1 MSGTGG
7 AQDAVRAYKDVIGE
21 LDAAAAALRQ
31 RDSGRADVLRH
42 RLVELGKAAAEADHY
57 AALARFAVA
66 MQWDSV
72 VDALWKEDWL
82 TLRIPPQPDPSP
94 DGGPG
99 PDAVEALTVAVE
111 RAAAAV
117 RDAGRRWTFGPRGR

>member
-1 MSGTGG
+1 MSGTDG
-7 AQDAVRAYKDVIGE
+7 AQDAVRAYKDVIGD
-21 LDAAAAALRQ
+21 LDAASAALRE
-31 RDSGRADVLRH
+31 RDRGRADVLRH
-42 RLVELGKAAAEADHY
+42 RLVELGKAAAEADHD

-82 TLRIPPQPDPSP
+82 TLRTPPQPDRSP
-94 DGGPG
+94 DGGAD
-99 PDAVEALTVAVE
+99 PDDVEALIVAVE

>member
-1 MSGTGG
+1 MSGIDG
-7 AQDAVRAYKDVIGE
+7 AQDAVRAYKDVIGD
-21 LDAAAAALRQ
+21 LDAASAALRE
-31 RDSGRADVLRH
+31 RDRGRADVLRH
-42 RLVELGKAAAEADHY
+42 RLVELGKAAAEADHD

-82 TLRIPPQPDPSP
+82 TLRTPPQPDRSP
-94 DGGPG
+94 DGGPD
-99 PDAVEALTVAVE
+99 PDDVEALIIAVE

>member
-1 MSGTGG
+1 MSGTDG

-21 LDAAAAALRQ
+21 LDAASAALRE
-31 RDSGRADVLRH
+31 RDRGRADVLRH
-42 RLVELGKAAAEADHY
+42 RLVELGKVAAEADHH

-82 TLRIPPQPDPSP
+82 TLRTPPQPDRSP
-94 DGGPG
+94 DGR
-99 PDAVEALTVAVE
+99 PDPNDVEALIVAVE

-117 RDAGRRWTFGPRGR
+117 RDAGRRWTFGPRDR

>member
-1 MSGTGG
+1 MSGTDG
-7 AQDAVRAYKDVIGE
+7 AQDAVRAYKDVIGD
-21 LDAAAAALRQ
+21 LDAASAALRE
-31 RDSGRADVLRH
+31 RDRGRADVLRH
-42 RLVELGKAAAEADHY
+42 RLVELGKAAADADHD

-82 TLRIPPQPDPSP
+82 TLRTPAQPDRSP
-94 DGGPG
+94 DGGPE
-99 PDAVEALTVAVE
+99 PDDVEALIVAVE

>member
-1 MSGTGG
+1 MSGTDR

-21 LDAAAAALRQ
+21 LDAASAALRA

-42 RLVELGKAAAEADHY
+42 RLVELGKVAAEAAHH

-72 VDALWKEDWL
+72 VDDLWKEDWL

-94 DGGPG
+94 DGGAG
-99 PDAVEALTVAVE
+99 PDDVEALTVAVE

>member
-1 MSGTGG
+1 MSGTDG

-21 LDAAAAALRQ
+21 LDAASAALRE
-31 RDSGRADVLRH
+31 RDRGRADVLRH
-42 RLVELGKAAAEADHY
+42 RLVELGKAAAEADHD

-82 TLRIPPQPDPSP
+82 TLRTPPQPDRSP
-94 DGGPG
+94 DGGPA
-99 PDAVEALTVAVE
+99 PDDVEALIVAVE

>member
-1 MSGTGG
+1 MSGTDG

-21 LDAAAAALRQ
+21 LDAASATLRE
-31 RDSGRADVLRH
+31 RDRGRADVLRH
-42 RLVELGKAAAEADHY
+42 RLVELGKAAAEADHH

-82 TLRIPPQPDPSP
+82 TLRTPPQPDRNP
-94 DGGPG
+94 DGGPD
-99 PDAVEALTVAVE
+99 PDDVEALIVAVE

>member
-1 MSGTGG
+1 MSGTDG

-21 LDAAAAALRQ
+21 LDAASAALRK
-31 RDSGRADVLRH
+31 RDSGRADALRH
-42 RLVELGKAAAEADHY
+42 RLVELGKAAAEADHH

-66 MQWDSV
+66 VQWDSV

-82 TLRIPPQPDPSP
+82 TLRTPPQPDRSP
-94 DGGPG
+94 EGGPD
-99 PDAVEALTVAVE
+99 PNDVEALIVAVE

-117 RDAGRRWTFGPRGR
+117 RDVGRRWTFGPRGR

>member
-1 MSGTGG
+1 MSGTDG

-21 LDAAAAALRQ
+21 LDAASAALRE
-31 RDSGRADVLRH
+31 RDRGRADVLRH
-42 RLVELGKAAAEADHY
+42 RLVELGKAAAEADHH

-82 TLRIPPQPDPSP
+82 TLRTPPQPDRNP
-94 DGGPG
+94 DGGPD
-99 PDAVEALTVAVE
+99 PDDVEALIVAVE

>member
-1 MSGTGG
+1 MSGTDG

-21 LDAAAAALRQ
+21 LDAASAALRE
-31 RDSGRADVLRH
+31 RDCGQADVLRH
-42 RLVELGKAAAEADHY
+42 RLVELGKAAAEADHH
-57 AALARFAVA
+57 AALARFTVA

-82 TLRIPPQPDPSP
+82 TLRTPPQPDRNP
-94 DGGPG
+94 DGGPD
-99 PDAVEALTVAVE
+99 PDDVEALIVAVE